1 VSGEVYNIPGGTSMT
16 NRALAEIICEK
27 MNKNPNEY
35 ISYIKD
41 RPGHDVRYAI
51 DSTKMNSLG
60 FRPVI
65 VFEEGLK
72 STIDWYISKF
82 ESMEITALT

>member
-1 VSGEVYNIPGGTSMT
+1 MT